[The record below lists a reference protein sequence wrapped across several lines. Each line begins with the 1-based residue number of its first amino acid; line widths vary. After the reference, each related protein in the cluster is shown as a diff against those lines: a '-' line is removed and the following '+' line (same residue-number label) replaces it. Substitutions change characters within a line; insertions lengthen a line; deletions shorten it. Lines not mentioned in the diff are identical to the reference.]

1 MWAEIVKK
9 AATFESGVLSGI
21 DAEGYPCSVRCT
33 PAPDHGA
40 QVLRCAVGA
49 EIELRPGPASL
60 LCHSHNEQL
69 WDLRS
74 LNVRGTLERD
84 AQGWFLRPTAII
96 PEVGGTSPI
105 AMIKAVVQLRR
116 TATNYLKKRNL
127 PTPAIPWKELVAAK
141 EEAIARGRAHASSS
155 RSGNKSIGGLR

>member
-21 DAEGYPCSVRCT
+21 DAEGYPCSVRC
-33 PAPDHGA
+33 APVPDDGA
-40 QVLRCAVGA
+40 QILRCEVSVG
-49 EIELRPGPASL
+49 IELRPGPASL

-96 PEVGGTSPI
+96 PEMAATNPI
-105 AMIKAVVQLRR
+105 GMIRAVVQLRR
-116 TATNYLKKRNL
+116 TAANYLKKRNL
-127 PTPAIPWKELVAAK
+127 PAPAIPWKELVAAK
-141 EEAIARGRAHASSS
+141 EEAIARGRAAASSS
-155 RSGNKSIGGLR
+155 RSGNRSIGGLR